1 MRFGQEADAFVVLVE
16 QERAD
21 AAAEDLGRRIP
32 EEQLRVPGPARHEP
46 VRVDQQR
53 RGVGHV
59 EALTGNGTVP
69 VGPHGD
75 PLCR

>member
-1 MRFGQEADAFVVLVE
+1 MGLGQCADTVAVLVD
-16 QERAD
+16 QERTD
-21 AAAEDLGRRIP
+21 AAAQDLGRRVP
-32 EEQLRVPGPARHEP
+32 EEALRVLGPARHEP

-53 RGVGHV
+53 RGIGHV
-59 EALTGNGTVP
+59 EALPGNGTVP